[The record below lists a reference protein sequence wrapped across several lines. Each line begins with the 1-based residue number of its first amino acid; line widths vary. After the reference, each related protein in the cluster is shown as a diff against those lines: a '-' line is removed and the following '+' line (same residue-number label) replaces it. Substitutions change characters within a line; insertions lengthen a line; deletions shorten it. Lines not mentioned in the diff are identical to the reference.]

1 MSGTGGGFF
10 EFTQGN
16 VLPNITT
23 SATSGGQELVALKQ
37 DGGKKRKRKQSKRRT
52 KTNRKLKKNRNKR
65 RKTETN

>member
-23 SATSGGQELVALKQ
+23 NSTSGGAELVALKQ
-37 DGGKKRKRKQSKRRT
+37 TGGKKRKRKQSKKRT
-52 KTNRKLKKNRNKR
+52 KTSRKLKKNSNKR
-65 RKTETN
+65 RKTEKK